1 MQKRKEGYPLV
12 IDHDVAHC
20 AQALDD
26 TRLNVLEQLVRRL
39 HAVSG
44 LQMDVGKHDGNA
56 ACVSASLADQ
66 AMLTKHVGKPWM
78 LVASCL
84 HVGKPARSEK
94 RQLTRQRK
102 HRKPTRQTCPLACQH
117 ACLARKEAADQ
128 AAFTSTHAPSCA
140 GKERTLQSK
149 LLW

>member
-44 LQMDVGKHDGNA
+44 LQMDVGKHDGNVGSMLVCQPRA
-56 ACVSASLADQ
+56 G
-66 AMLTKHVGKPWM
+66 AMLI
-78 LVASCL
+78 
-84 HVGKPARSEK
+84 
-94 RQLTRQRK
+94 
-102 HRKPTRQTCPLACQH
+102 
-117 ACLARKEAADQ
+117 
-128 AAFTSTHAPSCA
+128 
-140 GKERTLQSK
+140 
-149 LLW
+149 